1 MCVRKFRLARNTH
14 VLTRD
19 QEKAIH
25 AKKKVK
31 GIKKGDLRNKTSG
44 KTRLYDVKSKEFV
57 SVDDAKVVSSK
68 IMNNGA
74 KMEMLVLPDGRKLPR
89 IVSMK
94 GEGRSY

>member
-1 MCVRKFRLARNTH
+1 MARNTH
-14 VLTRD
+14 VLSRE
-19 QEKAIH
+19 QEIAIH

-94 GEGRSY
+94 GKGRSY